1 MNQKPMQWP
10 EASGVFNAPRTLVM
24 TTAPTETRRGA
35 DTFVVMTPLDLIR
48 HLEDPS
54 NGLVTVVLTGRF
66 ANDSDL
72 HDFLRES
79 YPRVSLVVEEHTPEQ
94 FELRTSDVL
103 VA

>member
-1 MNQKPMQWP
+1 MIQKPMQWP

-24 TTAPTETRRGA
+24 TNEPSAEARRGA

-66 ANDSDL
+66 ANDNEL
-72 HDFLRES
+72 IDFVLEG
-79 YPRVSLVVEEHTPEQ
+79 YRVKLIVEEQVAPQLAPREW
-94 FELRTSDVL
+94 L